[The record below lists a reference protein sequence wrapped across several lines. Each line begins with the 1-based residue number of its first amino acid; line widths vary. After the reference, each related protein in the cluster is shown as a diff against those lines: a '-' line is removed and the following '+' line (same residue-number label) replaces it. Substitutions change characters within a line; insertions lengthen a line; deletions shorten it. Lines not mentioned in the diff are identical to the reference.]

1 MVERILEVNHET
13 FVHTEMNRQKLTV
26 PDYHSTE
33 LLNNDTILFILHV
46 LSKYEVIALPNMT
59 RCFAFKTIHDRRP
72 TDTNMTENF
81 SLKALVGLS
90 DVISY
95 N

>member
-13 FVHTEMNRQKLTV
+13 FVHTEMHRQKLTV

-46 LSKYEVIALPNMT
+46 LSEYEVIALPNMT
-59 RCFAFKTIHDRRP
+59 GIQ
-72 TDTNMTENF
+72 
-81 SLKALVGLS
+81 SLDALLS
-90 DVISY
+90 KQYITVVQQLQ
-95 N
+95 NKQRLLE